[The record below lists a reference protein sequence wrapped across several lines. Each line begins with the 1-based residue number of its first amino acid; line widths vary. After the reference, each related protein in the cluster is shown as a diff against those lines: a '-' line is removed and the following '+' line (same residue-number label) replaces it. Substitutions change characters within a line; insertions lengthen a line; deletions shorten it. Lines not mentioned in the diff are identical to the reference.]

1 SALKLIEPAS
11 LGERATKVFTAMTN
25 NLVDNEEL
33 PDLIASARTW
43 DQLTTQ
49 DGYKVVP
56 IASTGETV
64 TEVLADWTIAA
75 ARDHSAALEPAEET
89 TSATASSEANAPTT
103 TDTPAPNETADQGNT
118 DAAATN
124 ATAAQSMPQMDYA
137 PAHPGE
143 SVGGAPLPRYT
154 LADEADGLPASNPVS
169 TDAETGH
176 ALYTTDA

>member
-1 SALKLIEPAS
+1 VDTISSLMAAGFTGVATSPELTATLTAKAGQSALKLIEPAS

-64 TEVLADWTIAA
+64 TEVL
-75 ARDHSAALEPAEET
+75 RSEEH
-89 TSATASSEANAPTT
+89 TS
-103 TDTPAPNETADQGNT
+103 
-118 DAAATN
+118 
-124 ATAAQSMPQMDYA
+124 
-137 PAHPGE
+137 
-143 SVGGAPLPRYT
+143 
-154 LADEADGLPASNPVS
+154 
-169 TDAETGH
+169 
-176 ALYTTDA
+176 